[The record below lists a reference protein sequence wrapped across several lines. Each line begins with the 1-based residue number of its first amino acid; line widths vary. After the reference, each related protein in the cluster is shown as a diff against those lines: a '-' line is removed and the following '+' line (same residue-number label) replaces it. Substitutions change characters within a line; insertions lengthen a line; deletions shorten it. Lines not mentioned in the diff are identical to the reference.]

1 MDDLILYHIFNE
13 VEYSIPT
20 TDANGRAMSK
30 WWGYNILESR
40 VPGPIQSRVTKLIC
54 SMCLYQI
61 HHWNQLF

>member
-20 TDANGRAMSK
+20 TDTNDRAMRK

-40 VPGPIQSRVTKLIC
+40 VPGPI
-54 SMCLYQI
+54 
-61 HHWNQLF
+61 